1 MHGACPQEI
10 KQMQQEKG
18 NCTGKGV
25 RERGGGGC
33 PELNSLK
40 PDATRERELV
50 Q

>member
-25 RERGGGGC
+25 RERGGGC
-33 PELNSLK
+33 PELK